1 MPELQAETGLLV
13 GETELLRR
21 RPDTRNLI
29 CRDARA
35 NELDGIVKQA
45 QESERSVREME
56 SLMRSSG
63 VEFGSL
69 LSDRVGI
76 PGVPVP
82 PPAAQSDR
90 GSANRVRN
98 R

>member
-1 MPELQAETGLLV
+1 MLEVLFLNFISMF
-13 GETELLRR
+13 
-21 RPDTRNLI
+21 DS
-29 CRDARA
+29 DAIF
-35 NELDGIVKQA
+35 NEFDGIVKQA

-69 LSDRVGI
+69 PSDRVGI
-76 PGVPVP
+76 PGVPGVSVSP
-82 PPAAQSDR
+82 PPAAQNDR
-90 GSANRVRN
+90 SSANRVRN